1 MDNSKYWP
9 PPSGVRKPA
18 TLQNGDVTR
27 RDPENGP
34 YGVFITKVIGIS
46 KCCRPRERDDY
57 MAWWNRATLQM
68 RKCLWYG
75 QRERESAKRVIRRLN
90 EEIRTFNT
98 THGREEERGM
108 IDESDWS
115 NAGRQLDLAIRDKCL
130 YNSTARFEDVRD
142 FIWERIQN
150 RLYPAFWEVK
160 WEDFKSEIEKRR
172 PNFENI
178 RNGNEIDK
186 QDGAFRFYERSITS
200 TATSIMASTMPQP
213 ESSLRNTQR
222 TATLRNQNTVRRG
235 LSMQARAGISR
246 PRVNQPRSRRQ
257 RRNFLEDLETRL
269 R

>member
-9 PPSGVRKPA
+9 PPSGVRGPT

-34 YGVFITKVIGIS
+34 YGVFITKAIGIS
-46 KCCRPRERDDY
+46 KCCLPRERDDY

-90 EEIRTFNT
+90 QEIRTFNVA
-98 THGREEERGM
+98 HHREEESGM
-108 IDESDWS
+108 IDEPDWS

-150 RLYPAFWEVK
+150 RTYPTFWEVK
-160 WEDFKSEIEKRR
+160 WEDFTSEIEKRR
-172 PNFENI
+172 ANFENI
-178 RNGNEIDK
+178 RNGNEIDV
-186 QDGAFRFYERSITS
+186 QDGAFRFHGRSITTTS
-200 TATSIMASTMPQP
+200 TMASTVPH
-213 ESSLRNTQR
+213 ESSRRSTRR
-222 TATLRNQNTVRRG
+222 TATLRNQRTVPRRP
-235 LSMQARAGISR
+235 SMQERAGVSR
-246 PRVNQPRSRRQ
+246 SRINQPRSRRP
-257 RRNFLEDLETRL
+257 RPEFLEDLEIYL